1 MKRPQIVRF
10 AAFVTVLAVLLGY
23 VVYHRTAP
31 NTTALSAA
39 VTAQKHQSN
48 VVSTLENYF
57 VNYRMHRDRVMTEE
71 IATLKAL
78 TENPSIAQSAKD
90 QASAAMVQDTQELK
104 EETQAEGLL
113 SARGF
118 PLSAVT
124 VTQNK
129 AVVVVGGSALTSQQI
144 GRIADTITE
153 VTTLPPQ
160 DVVILPKS

>member
-10 AAFVTVLAVLLGY
+10 AAFVKVLAVLLGY
-23 VVYHRTAP
+23 VVYHRTSSDS
-31 NTTALSAA
+31 TALSAS
-39 VTAQKHQSN
+39 VTTQKRQSN
-48 VVSTLENYF
+48 VVANLENYF
-57 VNYRMHRDRVMTEE
+57 VNYRMKRDRVMTEE

-78 TENPSIAQSAKD
+78 TENPSISQSAKD
-90 QASAAMVQDTQELK
+90 QASSTMVRDTQELK
-104 EETQAEGLL
+104 DETQSEGLL

-124 VTQNK
+124 ITQDK
-129 AVVVVGGSALTSQQI
+129 AVVVVGGSSLTSEQI

-153 VTTLPPQ
+153 VTSLLPQ

>member
-31 NTTALSAA
+31 NTALSAT
-39 VTAQKHQSN
+39 VTPQQHQANTVSN
-48 VVSTLENYF
+48 LENYF
-57 VNYRMHRDRVMTEE
+57 VNYRMHRDRVMSEE

-78 TENPSIAQSAKD
+78 TENPSIGQSAKD
-90 QASAAMVQDTQELK
+90 QASATMVQDTQELK

-129 AVVVVGGSALTSQQI
+129 AIVVVGGASLTSEQI

-153 VTTLPPQ
+153 VTSLPPQ

>member
-1 MKRPQIVRF
+1 MNRPQIVRF

-23 VVYHRTAP
+23 VVYHRTSP
-31 NTTALSAA
+31 NATAYTTVSPQKQQAQT
-39 VTAQKHQSN
+39 VTN
-48 VVSTLENYF
+48 LENYF

-78 TENPSIAQSAKD
+78 ISNPSISQSAKD
-90 QASAAMVQDTQELK
+90 EATATMVRDTQELK

-124 VTQNK
+124 ITQNK
-129 AVVVVGGSALTSQQI
+129 AVVVIGATNLNSEQI

-153 VTTLPPQ
+153 VTSLPPQ

>member
-23 VVYHRTAP
+23 VVYHRTSSDS
-31 NTTALSAA
+31 TALSAA

-48 VVSTLENYF
+48 SVANLENYF
-57 VNYRMHRDRVMTEE
+57 VNYRMQRDRVMTEE

-78 TENPSIAQSAKD
+78 IANPSISQTAKD
-90 QASAAMVQDTQELK
+90 QASATMVRDTQELK
-104 EETQAEGLL
+104 EETQTEGLL

-129 AVVVVGGSALTSQQI
+129 AVVVVGGSSLTSEQV
-144 GRIADTITE
+144 GRIADTITD
-153 VTTLPPQ
+153 VTSLAPE
-160 DVVILPKS
+160 DVVILPKA

>member
-1 MKRPQIVRF
+1 
-10 AAFVTVLAVLLGY
+10 T
-23 VVYHRTAP
+23 
-31 NTTALSAA
+31 
-39 VTAQKHQSN
+39 
-48 VVSTLENYF
+48 
-57 VNYRMHRDRVMTEE
+57 
-71 IATLKAL
+71 
-78 TENPSIAQSAKD
+78 
-90 QASAAMVQDTQELK
+90 MVQDTQELK

-129 AVVVVGGSALTSQQI
+129 AIVVVGGASLTSEQI

-153 VTTLPPQ
+153 VTSLPPQ